1 MYLFFVFILDF
12 HISIFLDLFYRFV
25 IFVQHLGGCID
36 LTTPITMNQ
45 EIFQWLQS
53 SKEWSFISLMPFRH
67 SHMLSWKSPGD
78 SNFDPHLLVTQN
90 LVSILWPLPACS
102 PTEISQE
109 VAANT
114 PRQRIATRIF
124 TDLSLNFSTQ
134 ENFNNIQP
142 LSNFA
147 YLIFVTTG
155 GCVTFF
161 S

>member
-1 MYLFFVFILDF
+1 MVFYLA
-12 HISIFLDLFYRFV
+12 HA
-25 IFVQHLGGCID
+25 
-36 LTTPITMNQ
+36 
-45 EIFQWLQS
+45 
-53 SKEWSFISLMPFRH
+53 FRH

>member
-1 MYLFFVFILDF
+1 MPLLVAHGPMARWPFWP
-12 HISIFLDLFYRFV
+12 FLAIYAFCPFLR
-25 IFVQHLGGCID
+25 CRSSR
-36 LTTPITMNQ
+36 
-45 EIFQWLQS
+45 EIG
-53 SKEWSFISLMPFRH
+53 FISSITFRH
-67 SHMLSWKSPGD
+67 SRMLSWKSPGD